1 MNPMRRPLARQ
12 PHDPLRCRGFTL
24 VELLIV
30 IGILGL
36 LAAVLLPRLTETRE
50 AANETAT
57 QAHMLQLEDGIK
69 RFNRE
74 RGYFPPD
81 DLRPLEADAKVAWKP
96 DNGRNTGIESLVC
109 FLSQSTKDGTDLGS
123 LADLLVNTDKDEHG
137 VEMPLLRMRS
147 RVEVADAWRT
157 PMAYYSKQGMA
168 RPQQVVPAED
178 ADAVVV
184 KSPRQGGNYLL
195 LSAGIDLVFGT
206 DDDLVWPKN

>member
-1 MNPMRRPLARQ
+1 MTNPMPMPTARAG
-12 PHDPLRCRGFTL
+12 GFTL

-69 RFNRE
+69 RFSRE

-81 DLRPLEADAKVAWKP
+81 DLRPLEADAKAGWKP

-109 FLSQSTKDGTDLGS
+109 FLSQSTKDGTDLSG
-123 LADLLVNTDKDEHG
+123 LADHLGNTDKDEHG
-137 VEMPLLRMRS
+137 AELPLLRMRS
-147 RVEVADAWRT
+147 RVEVADAWHT
-157 PMAYYSKQGMA
+157 PMAYFSKQGMQ
-168 RPQQVVPAED
+168 RPQQMVVAED
-178 ADAVVV
+178 AEAVVV
-184 KSPRQGGNYLL
+184 KAPRQGGNYLL
-195 LSAGIDLVFGT
+195 ISAGIDLQFGT